1 MRVRCNGNAV
11 WAHLHSCQP
20 ACDPN
25 AATVVANCDGS
36 NCNTA
41 GDWAGKCTAI
51 PSGTSYITVTMGE
64 NVDRFRPIPGYTFC
78 DMLQSLDKHQ
88 FWNPNPKDG
97 SAPGWVTPR
106 YYVTHMPHYLGGSWL
121 WWPQENIV
129 GDNRKHLSFWGGY
142 GGGCC
147 QLLKSGGSVS
157 WGRSFTMKAYADCA
171 AGTGWESFPNYCV
184 SETGSDLDQTN
195 TPEGDVDIQACKM
208 LCAAREACSAFEFYA
223 SGWGGSRCKLMLGST
238 QATKGHDGGRWQDAV
253 CVVKPIGSG
262 GGGGMTPPPT
272 CQECFENKWTTTTT
286 AGYGS
291 GYTDSYRGW
300 YDLHGCGRAN
310 SYCRWEGNSGSGG
323 DPRNHDANDGKMGS
337 SRWTC
342 ALAGTNTGENDDV
355 YGSYESSDPH
365 YISNFFPWTYKKY
378 ATEGAVTDAQC
389 AGECYYLGDLAT
401 KCPSSAVI
409 ATNSECWAA
418 NNQLGADAIVA
429 ASASNKW
436 DSSHSAIPT
445 GCSTE
450 QGWGVHF
457 NSHAD
462 GRARSNQRPICS
474 LC

>member
-1 MRVRCNGNAV
+1 
-11 WAHLHSCQP
+11 
-20 ACDPN
+20 
-25 AATVVANCDGS
+25 
-36 NCNTA
+36 
-41 GDWAGKCTAI
+41 
-51 PSGTSYITVTMGE
+51 
-64 NVDRFRPIPGYTFC
+64 
-78 DMLQSLDKHQ
+78 
-88 FWNPNPKDG
+88 
-97 SAPGWVTPR
+97 
-106 YYVTHMPHYLGGSWL
+106 
-121 WWPQENIV
+121 
-129 GDNRKHLSFWGGY
+129 
-142 GGGCC
+142 
-147 QLLKSGGSVS
+147 
-157 WGRSFTMKAYADCA
+157 
-171 AGTGWESFPNYCV
+171 
-184 SETGSDLDQTN
+184 
-195 TPEGDVDIQACKM
+195 
-208 LCAAREACSAFEFYA
+208 
-223 SGWGGSRCKLMLGST
+223 MLGST

-262 GGGGMTPPPT
+262 GGGGMTTPPM

-291 GYTDSYRGW
+291 GYGDSYRGW